1 MAMAICFPPIPF
13 LKVASM
19 SENKTGMDGNS
30 SYITAV
36 TLSDEPKE
44 VVKKIHFH
52 ENFTIATTKEVRNRL
67 HVNDISSH
75 CHFELRFDYSV
86 RYRVIEAHFEMTMRI
101 NII

>member
-19 SENKTGMDGNS
+19 SENKTYMDGKS

-44 VVKKIHFH
+44 VLKKIHFH
-52 ENFTIATTKEVRNRL
+52 ENFTIATARELYHSLNMKDFPACSKSHEGFSFMFKE
-67 HVNDISSH
+67 
-75 CHFELRFDYSV
+75 
-86 RYRVIEAHFEMTMRI
+86 
-101 NII
+101 